1 MRKILITAGLTLAA
15 VIALILV
22 VAALKPADYSVSR
35 SIVIAATPEKIDPLF
50 NDFHNFASWSPWQSL
65 DPNMTVGY
73 SGAASGPGAMYTWD
87 GNSKAGKGSMI
98 ILSSSKFQTKVAVNF
113 VKPFANSFIATY
125 DLTPQPDNG
134 GTRVTWT
141 MTGKEN
147 YMSKV
152 MTVFVSM
159 DKMVGGDFERGLA
172 SMKQVAEH

>member
-1 MRKILITAGLTLAA
+1 MRRFLVRAGFVLVAI
-15 VIALILV
+15 VALILV
-22 VAALKPADYSVSR
+22 IAAFKPADYSVSR
-35 SIVIAATPEKIDPLF
+35 SIVIAAPPEKIDPLF

-159 DKMVGGDFERGLA
+159 DKMVGSDFERGLA

>member
-35 SIVIAATPEKIDPLF
+35 SIVIAAPAEKIDPLF

-159 DKMVGGDFERGLA
+159 DKMVGSDFERGLA